1 MSIKTRLL
9 LVLCVLLASFLGT
22 LLAVRQ
28 AARAQIARIVTDARQ
43 DSVGQLDR
51 WLDIVDLPLR
61 QFVSDYAGWSETADA
76 LAQAEPE
83 QVRRHLAN
91 NLPAYGLDAVWL
103 LQPDGTPIFSE
114 QKNSQAA
121 PPPPPALTELAAA
134 VQRRETIF
142 FAENSAGLWQYCV
155 SNVAAPAGSA
165 PDVVRGW
172 LVAARRWD
180 GTQMAHLAR
189 LTDSQVRFTDVNSSA
204 IAAGDD
210 ARLILNRPLNDARG
224 RAVRVLQLEQNTS
237 DLSAVVQW
245 ENHVTWLFVGFG
257 LLLLVALALCIR
269 VWVLQPLHRISESLA
284 KQNAIAIEPLL
295 ARNDEFTRVA
305 RLVETSFVD
314 RRALERE
321 VIERQQTEAALYHS
335 IELRARLARD
345 LHDTVIQSIY
355 AAGLGLESVRTQMSA
370 NPFGA
375 EGRIRHCMES
385 LNETI
390 RQVRSY
396 ITDLEPDPTAHRQT
410 FSEAV
415 RALASTMQ
423 ALSPV
428 EVSLHLDESV
438 ARHLSLNTEMHAL
451 QIVRETISNAMRH
464 GGATRIDITLRREPL
479 DLVLEVR
486 DNGRGFDPA
495 QQTGREGHGLRNL
508 QARASEMGGTI
519 NVNSTEGHGAIVVLR
534 LPLSSATTP

>member
-396 ITDLEPDPTAHRQT
+396 ITDLEPDPTVHRQT

>member
-28 AARAQIARIVTDARQ
+28 AARAQITRIVTDARQ